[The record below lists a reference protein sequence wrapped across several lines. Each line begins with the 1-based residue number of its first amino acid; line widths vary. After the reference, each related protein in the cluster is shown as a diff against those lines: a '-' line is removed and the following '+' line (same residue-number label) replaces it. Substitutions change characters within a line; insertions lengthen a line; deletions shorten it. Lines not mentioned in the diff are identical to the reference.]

1 MNTLKNVGKK
11 LFKTE
16 LAAQKVELGLIQDI
30 QSDFDFV
37 SKNFGDIYDKFW
49 NSIETSKNLQSLLKS
64 DLDKYS
70 KIEKE
75 IALAKQKLQDLG
87 LENQSKDLDTILSKA
102 TKNKSD
108 INRVLSV
115 KF

>member
-1 MNTLKNVGKK
+1 MNELKNVTNK

-16 LAAQKVELGLIQDI
+16 LASKKLELGLIQDI
-30 QSDFDFV
+30 QSDFNFV

-49 NSIETSKNLQSLLKS
+49 NSIETSKNLQSLLKT

-70 KIEKE
+70 KIEKD
-75 IALAKQKLQDLG
+75 IISAKQKLQDLG
-87 LENQSKDLDTILSKA
+87 LESQSKELDVILTKA
-102 TKNKSD
+102 SKNKSD
-108 INRVLSV
+108 ITRVLSV